1 MKARRPDRF
10 FFILTFVLAITG
22 FVIFSSAALG
32 LLGRDGASFT
42 VVAGKQL
49 FILLGGLALFII
61 VSGLPYERWYK
72 LAPYL
77 FILALGLTALVFIPG
92 LALES
97 GGAKRWLLLPLG
109 GEAFSFQPAELLKLA
124 TIMAWAWWLA
134 KYRDH
139 LATWRFGFFPLL
151 AVLGLIGGLLLAQP
165 NTSTFGII
173 AVAAVAM
180 FLIAGGRWWHF
191 LVICLIGVM
200 ALGAVVVTRPYVMAR
215 VLTYLDPSRD
225 RQGDSY
231 QITQSFIA
239 IGSGGI
245 MGRGFGQSVQ
255 KFNYLPEPIGDSIF
269 AVAAEEFGLV
279 GTSLFLLI
287 LLVFALWG
295 LKIASQVNEPFGRL
309 LALGIV
315 ILITVQS
322 LINIGAMIGLL
333 PLTGVPLVFVSQGGS
348 ALLLAL
354 IEAGIVL
361 NISRYRS
368 LA

>member
-1 MKARRPDRF
+1 MKPRRPDRL
-10 FFILTFVLAITG
+10 FFILTFVLALAG
-22 FVIFSSAALG
+22 FIIFSSAALG

-49 FILLGGLALFII
+49 FIMLVGLALFII
-61 VSGLPYERWYK
+61 VSGIPYERWYR

-77 FILALGLTALVFIPG
+77 FIFALGLTALVFVPG
-92 LALES
+92 LALKS
-97 GGAKRWLLLPLG
+97 GGARRWLLIPLG
-109 GEAFSFQPAELLKLA
+109 GASFSFQPAEFLKLA
-124 TIMAWAWWLA
+124 SVLAWAWWLA
-134 KYRDH
+134 KYKDYLH
-139 LATWRFGFFPLL
+139 TWRAGFVPLT
-151 AVLGLIGGLLLAQP
+151 VILGVTGGILLAQP

-173 AVAAVAM
+173 LVATSAM
-180 FLIAGGRWWHF
+180 FLIAGGRWRH
-191 LVICLIGVM
+191 LLTLALIGVL
-200 ALGAVVVTRPYVMAR
+200 ALGIVISTRPYVQAR
-215 VLTYLDPSRD
+215 INTYLHPEHD

-231 QITQSFIA
+231 QITQSIIA
-239 IGSGGI
+239 IGSGGVF
-245 MGRGFGQSVQ
+245 GRGFGQSVQ

-269 AVAAEEFGLV
+269 AVAAEEFGLL
-279 GTSLFLLI
+279 GTTTFLLI

-295 LKIASQVNEPFGRL
+295 LKIAQRVHEPFGRL
-309 LALGIV
+309 TALGIV

-361 NISRYRS
+361 NISRYRNV
-368 LA
+368 A